1 MHPVAARHIAVVKE
15 LVDIV
20 VFENLP
26 KRNSVGFLPAI
37 RFTGK
42 DFSNKWS
49 ESGSPRNM
57 VKTPNSESLRILVIK
72 FTPNSPIRENDH
84 RVTKQ

>member
-1 MHPVAARHIAVVKE
+1 MRQRDRKKRDHEKSQQIKF
-15 LVDIV
+15 LIKKY
-20 VFENLP
+20 FYLP

-37 RFTGK
+37 WFTGK

-57 VKTPNSESLRILVIK
+57 VKTPNSKSLEREREKKGKNKSSDIK
-72 FTPNSPIRENDH
+72 L
-84 RVTKQ
+84 K

>member
-1 MHPVAARHIAVVKE
+1 MRQRDRKKREKKPLKVEKLQQIK
-15 LVDIV
+15 LKY
-20 VFENLP
+20 FYLP

-37 RFTGK
+37 WFTGK

-57 VKTPNSESLRILVIK
+57 VKTPNSKSLE
-72 FTPNSPIRENDH
+72 RE
-84 RVTKQ
+84 REEREK

>member
-1 MHPVAARHIAVVKE
+1 MKKY
-15 LVDIV
+15 
-20 VFENLP
+20 FYLP

-57 VKTPNSESLRILVIK
+57 VKTPNSKSLEGE
-72 FTPNSPIRENDH
+72 REKKGKISHQTSN
-84 RVTKQ
+84 